1 MQPSGRLPRNQPT
14 GANPRRIDA
23 EYGELYTREMTD
35 TTHRQ
40 TDVAAQDALDGL
52 ADNAGANK
60 DGVINSKRVVFGLL
74 DLLEHGKIV
83 PGQRLVEAD
92 LCARFDVGRNAVREA
107 LHRLEEVGVVELSR
121 NRGATVIERHLD
133 DALQA
138 LELVEVLNGLAA
150 RVAARAV
157 RNGADASDLSLAMS
171 RLVASINNLDTASF
185 ADARRLFYA
194 TLLRLGGHK
203 DLRRIA
209 SRLNIHVL
217 RAQYGTSV
225 HKAFAEDFM
234 AIGSAVLAGNESAAE
249 EAVRNHI
256 RRTRENIGTLTQR

>member
-1 MQPSGRLPRNQPT
+1 
-14 GANPRRIDA
+14 
-23 EYGELYTREMTD
+23 MTQSIGTTED
-35 TTHRQ
+35 TTA
-40 TDVAAQDALDGL
+40 DPVDASADAAGTK
-52 ADNAGANK
+52 K
-60 DGVINSKRVVFGLL
+60 DGIINAKRVVFGLL

-83 PGQRLVEAD
+83 PGQRLIEAD

-121 NRGATVIERHLD
+121 HRGATIIERSVE

-138 LELVEVLNGLAA
+138 LELVEMLNGLAA

-157 RNGADASDLSLAMS
+157 RNGASPDELAVAMS
-171 RLVASINNLDTASF
+171 RLVGAINDLDTAGF
-185 ADARRLFYA
+185 ADARRSFYA

-217 RAQYGTSV
+217 RAQYGASV

-234 AIGSAVLAGNESAAE
+234 AIGSAVLAGNEAEAEAA
-249 EAVRNHI
+249 VHNHI
-256 RRTRENIGTLTQR
+256 RRTRETIESLNQP